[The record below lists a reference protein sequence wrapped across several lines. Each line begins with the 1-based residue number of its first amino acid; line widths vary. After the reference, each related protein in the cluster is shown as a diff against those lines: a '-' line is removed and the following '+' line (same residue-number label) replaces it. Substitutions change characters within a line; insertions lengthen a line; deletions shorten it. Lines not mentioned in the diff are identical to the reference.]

1 MRFARA
7 VPLLLLALVGAP
19 AASAADGKLGQTVTV
34 KSVVPTGDNSFR
46 PAFYVDWLGGACPGT
61 VETARTKA
69 KGNTT
74 RGLGFAEE
82 TGGGTTSVP
91 VSAKV
96 LLEQPSQRVCFY
108 GGGGALAT
116 QQTLTAKVVIP
127 PLDLGEPVEQPWT
140 MGAADRIK
148 IDGVVHE
155 DPLGWAVLIPFNGRH
170 ATRFA
175 HVTCNR
181 KRLDMIPS
189 RVHLTATTIS
199 YSGALRPDNSK
210 NYDAPIPIA
219 YNGHASF
226 RFRASVKVGRAPLEF
241 PITSS
246 TGQVSKQAAAGRLG
260 QWGVPIFRI
269 DARFSAPG
277 FHPFAGKPSCPS
289 HLTAIMGAGVNAPV
303 MPGQGDDWLNGSPDD
318 GAGVKHNFPNTPP
331 YATFSTDGQPHSI
344 SDGSGTVHFSSQ
356 SVDDDD
362 GIASEQWNFG
372 DGTTGSG
379 REVDHTYTA
388 PGTYDVVLTVTDMHG
403 LTNSYTAQAYVD
415 P

>member
-7 VPLLLLALVGAP
+7 LPLLLLTLVLAP
-19 AASAADGKLGQTVTV
+19 TASAADGKLGETVTV
-34 KSVVPTGDNSFR
+34 KSVVPTGDNSYR

-61 VETARTKA
+61 VDTARSKA

-74 RGLGFAEE
+74 RGLGNAEE

-108 GGGGALAT
+108 GGGGALAD
-116 QQTLTAKVVIP
+116 QKTLTATVVTP
-127 PLDLGEPVEQPWT
+127 PLDLGQPVEQPWT
-140 MGAADRIK
+140 MAAVDRIR

-155 DPLGWAVLIPFNGRH
+155 DPLGWAILIPFNGRH
-170 ATRFA
+170 ATRLA

-181 KRLDMIPS
+181 KRLNLIPS
-189 RVHLTATTIS
+189 LVHLSATSIS
-199 YSGALRPDNSK
+199 YSGALRPDNSN
-210 NYDAPIPIA
+210 NYDPPVPIA
-219 YNGHASF
+219 YRGRATFHFHAS
-226 RFRASVKVGRAPLEF
+226 VHVGKAPLEF
-241 PITSS
+241 PITGT
-246 TGQVSKQAAAGRLG
+246 TGQVSKQPAAGKLG
-260 QWGVPIFRI
+260 QWGVPMYRI

-289 HLTAIMGAGVNAPV
+289 HLTAIMTAGVDTPV

-318 GAGVKHNFPNTPP
+318 SAGVKHTAPNTRPV
-331 YATFSTDGQPHSI
+331 ATFNTDGQYHSI
-344 SDGSGTVHFSSQ
+344 SDGTGTVHFSSQ

-362 GIASEQWNFG
+362 GIASEQWDFG
-372 DGTTGSG
+372 DGTTGTG
-379 REVDHTYTA
+379 REVDHAYAA
-388 PGTYDVVLTVTDMHG
+388 PGSYTVVLTVTDMHG
-403 LTNSYTAQAYVD
+403 LTDSYTSQAYVD